1 MPRLHVTTVVCAA
14 IAVAALCF
22 VSLQARGGPQGA
34 AAQAPPKAEAPV
46 AATPQAPAAARGEV
60 LPDMKAYQDA
70 VKISDVDKK
79 IEALAKVK
87 ADFPD
92 SPVVDMAD
100 SQILGALV
108 KRAGDATK
116 SVLDQAAKMAE
127 REAGPRRGAAAVAS
141 SLLNANLLLDEAER
155 FAEKG
160 VAELKD
166 EQAYIEARR
175 KDAAR
180 QLAESAKRNP
190 DAATEPLPDDA
201 TLQEGYRS
209 TLQSALNTLAQIYDK
224 RGKAAAAEKTF
235 LESYRI
241 SARGATG
248 ATAALKLAEY
258 AKAAGREADQFEYLT
273 TVAVAGRLKAPDRA
287 TYEALYTKLHGGT
300 LDGLETM
307 LDARYVRENP
317 MPVHVTPYVRT
328 KDRTSR
334 VVLAEIFTGAGCPP
348 CVGVDYAFEGALERY
363 QPSELAVLMYHL
375 HIPQP
380 DPLTNPST
388 LKRAEFY
395 AIRGTPTTI
404 IDGQERVGGG
414 SASMAPKIYKDTV
427 EPAIEKR
434 LTTRPGARVGLSA
447 SRETGDRVRARVSV
461 DRAPRE
467 AAKLRLHVVL
477 AEERVRYSGEN
488 GVRFHPMVVRG
499 VAAAAKDTQG
509 FAVTGG
515 KPLTIEYVFDVKQ
528 LVEDAK
534 AHLDNFEVNSPRF
547 GKFQFMAKKH
557 DIDPAT
563 LLIVAYVQNEETKDV
578 LQAAVVRVVV
588 P

>member
-1 MPRLHVTTVVCAA
+1 MPRLHITTVVCAA
-14 IAVAALCF
+14 IAMAALCF
-22 VSLQARGGPQGA
+22 VNLQARGGPQG
-34 AAQAPPKAEAPV
+34 
-46 AATPQAPAAARGEV
+46 AARGEV
-60 LPDMKAYQDA
+60 LPDMKAYQEA

-79 IEALAKVK
+79 IEALTKVK
-87 ADFPD
+87 ADFAD

-100 SQILGALV
+100 SQILSALV
-108 KRAGDATK
+108 KRSGDATK
-116 SVLDQAAKMAE
+116 AVLEQAKKMAE
-127 REAGPRRGAAAVAS
+127 RQPGPRRGAAAVAS
-141 SLLNANLLLDEAER
+141 SLLTANLLLEDAEA

-160 VAELKD
+160 VAALRD
-166 EQAYIEARR
+166 ERAYIERR
-175 KDAAR
+175 KQEGAK
-180 QLAESAKRNP
+180 QLAEAAKRNP
-190 DAATEPLPDDA
+190 EAASDPLPDEA

-241 SARGATG
+241 SARGAAG
-248 ATAALKLAEY
+248 AAAALKLAEY

-287 TYEALYTKLHGGT
+287 AYEALYTKLHGGS

-307 LDARYVRENP
+307 LDARYAKENP

-363 QPSELAVLMYHL
+363 TQSELAVLMYHL

-395 AIRGTPTTI
+395 AIRGTPTTL
-404 IDGQERVGGG
+404 IDGQETVGGG
-414 SASMAPKIYKDTV
+414 TASMAPKIYKDTV
-427 EPAIEKR
+427 EPGIEKR
-434 LTTRPGARVGLSA
+434 LATKAEARVALKA
-447 SRETGDRVRARVSV
+447 AREVGDRLRARVSV
-461 DRAPRE
+461 TQVPRE
-467 AAKLRLHVVL
+467 AKRLRLHLVL

-499 VAAAAKDTQG
+499 VAAADKDTQG
-509 FAVTGG
+509 FVVTPG
-515 KPLTIEYVFDVKQ
+515 KALTIEYVFDVKA
-528 LVEDAK
+528 LVEQAK
-534 AHLDNFEVNSPRF
+534 AHLDDFEVNSPRF
-547 GKFQFMAKKH
+547 GKFQFMAKTH
-557 DIDPAT
+557 AIDFSK
-563 LLIVAYVQNEETKDV
+563 LLVVAYVQNEETKDV
-578 LQAAVVRVVV
+578 LQAAVVGLGRGR
-588 P
+588 